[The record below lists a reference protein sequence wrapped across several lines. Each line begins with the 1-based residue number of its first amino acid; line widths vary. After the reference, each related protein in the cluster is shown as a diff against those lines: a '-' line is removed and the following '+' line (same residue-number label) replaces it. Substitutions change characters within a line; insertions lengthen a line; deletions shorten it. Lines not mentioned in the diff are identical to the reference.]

1 MYEENVYVN
10 AVFSYPTI
18 ERIIVIADISVC
30 IFTIILKFLLR

>member
-18 ERIIVIADISVC
+18 ERIIAIADISVC